1 MTKNAWMLL
10 LLIAVVFPCAY
21 HGVAFS
27 KSATSRNSTAIMKN
41 AIERYA
47 QERYQNSIVRV
58 EVISVP
64 QDLDIRDEKLFVSSR
79 KTGDITGKTFF
90 SVNYTDANN
99 NVRSLQVCAIVRRYE
114 RVPVLTRDV
123 DRFCELQQE
132 DIKLELREAL
142 WSERD
147 APVAMDWAIGK
158 RTKRGLAK
166 GRMLTQSML
175 EEAPVVCRGQKVN
188 MHVYA
193 KNLSLSLEAVAC
205 QNGSIGDEIRVRL
218 PSNGHYFKAIIK
230 DEKNVIK
237 KL

>member
-1 MTKNAWMLL
+1 MTKNAWMPFLL
-10 LLIAVVFPCAY
+10 LVFAFLCVY
-21 HGVAFS
+21 HCVAFS
-27 KSATSRNSTAIMKN
+27 QSTPSRNSSALIKN

-47 QERYQNSIVRV
+47 QEKYKNSIVRV
-58 EVISVP
+58 EVIFAP
-64 QDLDIRDEKLFVSSR
+64 QDLDIRDEKLFVSTR

-90 SVNYTDANN
+90 SINYTDANN
-99 NVRSLQVCAIVRRYE
+99 NVRSQQVCAIVRRYE

-123 DRFCELQQE
+123 DRFYKLQQE

-147 APVAMDWAIGK
+147 APVTMDWAIGK
-158 RTKRGLAK
+158 RTKRELMK
-166 GRMLTQSML
+166 GRMLTRSML
-175 EEAPVVCRGQKVN
+175 EEAPAVCRGQKVN